1 MKVLI
6 AGKNG
11 QLAQEFIGRLTGPEF
26 EVEAPEEKE
35 LDITNKDAVRAI
47 VGASR
52 PDVVLNCAAYNNVDG
67 AESDPDA
74 AFAVNATGV
83 KNLADACRKAGA
95 LFVHYGTDYVFNG
108 HKGAPYTE
116 EDIPDPVN
124 IYGKSKLAGER
135 LLAETLH
142 RYLLMRVSW
151 VFGEGKQN
159 FFYKILQ
166 AARNNKVLEIVD
178 DQVSTPTSTRE
189 IVRLTMLALD
199 RGLRG
204 LYHLT
209 CTGHASRY
217 EIIKY
222 LAAKLGM
229 TNTIIPVASD
239 YFPSP
244 ARRPRFSAVSNAKLA
259 KDLGIEIPDWTSG
272 VDWYVEKVK
281 QMGSSGNR

>member
-6 AGKNG
+6 AGKDG
-11 QLAQEFIGRLTGPEF
+11 QLAQEFIGRLTRPEF

-52 PDVVLNCAAYNNVDG
+52 PDVVLNCAAYNDVDV

-83 KNLADACRKAGA
+83 KHLAAACREAGA

-142 RYLLMRVSW
+142 RYLLIRVSW

-209 CTGHASRY
+209 CTGHASRCQ
-217 EIIKY
+217 IIQY

-244 ARRPRFSAVSNAKLA
+244 ARRPRFSALSNAKLA
-259 KDLGIEIPDWTSG
+259 ADLNVEIPSWMEG
-272 VDWYVEKVK
+272 VDRYAERISQTVPA
-281 QMGSSGNR
+281 G